1 MGSPAQQG
9 WPGLRPRGHP
19 RWCDGGQGSTLGSGL
34 SPGLSLGA
42 LAPSA
47 VCAGGGPGSVAHTLL
62 PPLPSPSASP
72 PLFLSPP
79 LRAPPASKAPASR
92 SPALSPE
99 GSDWSV
105 RGGLGAW
112 KVLGDIPAMMRGRQ
126 VARCGQP
133 SGPSGWPRQSASL
146 PPWGGRCVGPMA
158 PACLLGPLCPAAS
171 VRQAGHS
178 PGHCPG
184 ADGAAHGPARQC
196 RWPPRGP
203 WWTCWPESGRAP
215 PARRTGRG
223 PRGARWSGS
232 RRLWDRAPCAPS
244 ARPRRPPPSHSTP
257 APARGRQVRGRLH
270 AARPGPWYEG
280 LRSAPRPFPY

>member
-34 SPGLSLGA
+34 SPGLS
-42 LAPSA
+42 PW
-47 VCAGGGPGSVAHTLL
+47 GPG
-62 PPLPSPSASP
+62 
-72 PLFLSPP
+72 P
-79 LRAPPASKAPASR
+79 LRGLCWRGAGQRRPHPPPAPPVTLSLTPSLPFPSSPCPPPASKAAGLTLP
-92 SPALSPE
+92 SPE
-99 GSDWSV
+99 PRGQRLVCPWRAWRAERLGRHSRNDARSAGGEVWSA
-105 RGGLGAW
+105 LGTE
-112 KVLGDIPAMMRGRQ
+112 
-126 VARCGQP
+126 
-133 SGPSGWPRQSASL
+133 RQSASL

-158 PACLLGPLCPAAS
+158 PACLLGPPCPAAS

-184 ADGAAHGPARQC
+184 ADGAAHGPARRC
-196 RWPPRGP
+196 RWPPGGP

-270 AARPGPWYEG
+270 AAQPRPWYEG